1 MPEEEAKLFSILGYS
16 KPEEFSV
23 VEVPLPKLR
32 ENDVLVCERRKG
44 ILKRW
49 LTQANSSR

>member
-1 MPEEEAKLFSILGYS
+1 MSEADKHRLIRVIEYS

-32 ENDVLVCERRKG
+32 ENDVLV
-44 ILKRW
+44 
-49 LTQANSSR
+49 